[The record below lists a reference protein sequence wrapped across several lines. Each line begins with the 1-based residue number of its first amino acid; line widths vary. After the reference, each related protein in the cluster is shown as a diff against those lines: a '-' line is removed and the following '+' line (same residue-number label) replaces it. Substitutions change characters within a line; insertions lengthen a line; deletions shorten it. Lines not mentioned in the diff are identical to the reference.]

1 MAFPTLAEV
10 KSNIAVKTE
19 AESAPATESSA
30 PATDPSV
37 SNNGEGSNEPQ
48 VETASAE
55 PEQDAHAVESQDAAT
70 PEETQDSNKIPY
82 NRFKEKVDQVNTLK
96 ETNELLQKQL
106 EALQSQS
113 VEEKQPE
120 PEEVDPLLERLDSLD
135 EYADSGMVSVMKDM
149 AEELKTLRAK
159 ANTSE
164 QGVNQIRVQE
174 RVQKIESEIEQVTG
188 TVGVHDA
195 KAARVFILQNLAQDP
210 SRKVNDLA
218 QTFKSWEQEQEN
230 VILQRLGMKRPKK
243 DAPEAEAESPDTPPR
258 PSNAGSSSPKKS
270 ATENKNP
277 LTLKALRK
285 TIGSGRRR

>member
-1 MAFPTLAEV
+1 MAFPSLAELKQ
-10 KSNIAVKTE
+10 KSAVKPE
-19 AESAPATESSA
+19 AESAPVADTTA
-30 PATDPSV
+30 PTPEPTANETV
-37 SNNGEGSNEPQ
+37 EGQ
-48 VETASAE
+48 AA
-55 PEQDAHAVESQDAAT
+55 ESQPEAEAQPT
-70 PEETQDSNKIPY
+70 PESTQETEAQPESEASEPDRIPY
-82 NRFKEKVDQVNTLK
+82 GRFKDKVDQVNTLK

-106 EALQSQS
+106 QTLQSQS

-120 PEEVDPLLERLDSLD
+120 PEEADPLLERLDSLD

-159 ANTSE
+159 AHTSE

-285 TIGSGRRR
+285 TIGAGRRR